1 MRCDLYRVLF
11 HDVMLLELQIKI
23 KVEIIGFYVYFI
35 SVAAS
40 LRAAWAGCMD

>member
-23 KVEIIGFYVYFI
+23 KVEIIGLYFI